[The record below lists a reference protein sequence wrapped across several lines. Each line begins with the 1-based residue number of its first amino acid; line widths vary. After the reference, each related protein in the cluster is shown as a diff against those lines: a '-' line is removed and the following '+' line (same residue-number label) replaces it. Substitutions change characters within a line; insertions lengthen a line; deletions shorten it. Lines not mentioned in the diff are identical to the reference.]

1 MRLRWRRLPW
11 FFVGLLV
18 ALLLALWAARGRA
31 APLALTP
38 TPSPRPE
45 GVPQTP
51 TGPTPDVLS
60 LLRAEERWLEDLYER
75 ASPSVVHITTRSYAY
90 TLFWEVVPREGTGSG
105 FVWDD
110 QGHIVTNYHVVRG
123 AQEIE
128 VALADGTRLPARVV
142 GVDPPN
148 DLAVLQ
154 WQVPQ
159 GQTPPPARPLPL
171 GDSLNLR
178 VGQRVVAI
186 GNPFGLDRTMTT
198 GIISALG
205 RVIRSQDGSFIG
217 EVIQTDAAIN
227 PGNSGGPLLDLEGR
241 VIGVNTAIFS
251 PTGANAGIGFAI
263 PAHTVARVVPEL
275 IAQGYYR
282 HPWLGVEGY
291 TYALQP
297 PVARALR
304 RLGYPVPDQGLLVVG
319 VYPGSPADR
328 AGLRGGRETVRLGQ
342 LRLPVGGDV
351 IIAVDGHPTPTERE
365 LRLWLEQN
373 YRVGDEVVVRIVRD
387 GQTREVRVTLGERP

>member
-11 FFVGLLV
+11 FFLGLLA
-18 ALLLALWAARGRA
+18 ALLWALWAARGRA

-38 TPSPRPE
+38 TPSPQPE
-45 GVPQTP
+45 DIPP
-51 TGPTPDVLS
+51 TLVPDVLP
-60 LLRAEERWLEDLYER
+60 LLRAEEVWLENLYER
-75 ASPSVVHITTRSYAY
+75 ASVSVVHITTRTYAY
-90 TLFWEVVPREGTGSG
+90 TLFWEVRPREGTGSG
-105 FVWDD
+105 FVWDE
-110 QGHIVTNYHVVRG
+110 QGHIVTNFHVVRG

-154 WQVPQ
+154 WQVPP
-159 GQTPPPARPLPL
+159 GQPQPHVPPLPL
-171 GDSLNLR
+171 GDSLRLR

-186 GNPFGLDRTMTT
+186 GNPFGLDRTMTA

-205 RVIRSQDGSFIG
+205 RVIRSEDGSFIG

-251 PTGANAGIGFAI
+251 PSGANAGIGFAI

-291 TYALQP
+291 TYELRP

-304 RLGYPVPDQGLLVVG
+304 RLGYAVPEQGLLVVA

-328 AGLRGGRETVRLGQ
+328 AGIQGGRRTVQLGH
-342 LRLPVGGDV
+342 LLLPVGGDV
-351 IIAVDGHPTPTERE
+351 IVAVDGHPTPTERE

-373 YRVGDEVVVRIVRD
+373 YRVGDKVLVRIVRE
-387 GQTREVRVTLGERP
+387 GEVRDVRVVLDERP

>member
-1 MRLRWRRLPW
+1 MRASWRVWLALGLGALLTLAVAGLVSCGKTAAWAAAMPTATSTAAPRRLPEA
-11 FFVGLLV
+11 G
-18 ALLLALWAARGRA
+18 ALAW
-31 APLALTP
+31 
-38 TPSPRPE
+38 
-45 GVPQTP
+45 
-51 TGPTPDVLS
+51 
-60 LLRAEERWLEDLYER
+60 LRAEERWLETLYAQ

-90 TLFWEVVPREGTGSG
+90 NLFFEPVPREGTGSG
-105 FVWDD
+105 FVWDA

-154 WQVPQ
+154 WVVPADAPAPQV
-159 GQTPPPARPLPL
+159 APLPL

-186 GNPFGLDRTMTT
+186 GNPFGLDRTMTA

-205 RVIRSQDGSFIG
+205 RVIQSEDGGFIG

-251 PTGANAGIGFAI
+251 PSGANAGIGFAI

-275 IAQGYYR
+275 IRQGYYR
-282 HPWLGVEGY
+282 HPWLGVEGF
-291 TYALQP
+291 TFELHPA
-297 PVARALR
+297 VARALR
-304 RLGYPVPDQGLLVVG
+304 AQGYAVPDEGLLVVA

-328 AGLRGGRETVRLGQ
+328 AGLRGGQRTVRLGH

-351 IIAVDGHPTPTERE
+351 IVAVDDQPTPTERD
-365 LRLWLEQN
+365 LRLWLEN
-373 YRVGDEVVVRIVRD
+373 HHRVGDQVVVHLVRD
-387 GQTREVRVTLGERP
+387 GEPRTVPVVLAERP